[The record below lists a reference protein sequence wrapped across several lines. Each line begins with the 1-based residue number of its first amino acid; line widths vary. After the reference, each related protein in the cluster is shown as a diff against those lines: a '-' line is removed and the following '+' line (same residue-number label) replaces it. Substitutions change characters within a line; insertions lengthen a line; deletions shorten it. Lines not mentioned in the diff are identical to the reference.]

1 MNNTYAFFQ
10 GDKALLLA
18 GSDYFDYVMNC
29 LGEAKKSVFVVMF
42 LTCAVEVDGPTII
55 KDLLDE
61 LAYARW
67 RGVDVRVI
75 LGTSSSISIEVANS
89 IVYKYLENNFVPVKY
104 FQDPA
109 QTVHS
114 KYILFD
120 AEVAVLGSHNWTFN
134 AMTFNHETSMAIHSK
149 DVACRLANEFERIWR
164 GEEREN
170 GQA

>member
-18 GSDYFDYVMNC
+18 GSDYFDYVMSSIR
-29 LGEAKKSVFVVMF
+29 EAKKSIFVVMF
-42 LTCAVEVDGPTII
+42 LTCAVEENGPTLI

-75 LGTSSSISIEVANS
+75 LGTSTSISIEVANS
-89 IVYKYLENNFVPVKY
+89 IVYKYLKDNFVPAKY
-104 FQDPA
+104 FRDPA
-109 QTVHS
+109 ETVHS

-120 AEVAVLGSHNWTFN
+120 AEVTILGSHNWTFN
-134 AMTFNHETSMAIHSK
+134 AMTFNHETSIAIHSK
-149 DVACRLANEFERIWR
+149 DVACRLTNEFERIWR
-164 GEEREN
+164 VEEREH